1 MNRILGVMALVGAG
15 IWGPDNDANS
25 QDTLHSPLPIPLKF
39 SGNFGEIRTGHFHM
53 GLDVR
58 TEGRAGIPVLA
69 AHEGTISRVKVSQ
82 RGYGLALYLNGGG
95 ITSVYAHLSQF
106 HPDIEAWLMAKQYGN
121 EKWNFD
127 GRPDVSFAFE
137 AGDTLAWSGNTGG
150 SFGPHLHFE
159 VRDARTQHP
168 INPLLWVFE
177 GAGVTEDVVPPEF
190 RGVWVVPEK
199 AGTVEGNTDRFRWT
213 AAYGKGLQVAGPFS
227 LGIEGFDRLDGERF
241 THGPYGV
248 DVWMDGELM
257 HSHRM
262 DTLDFSTNGDVAAHI
277 DLPAWQDRKGRVHR
291 VQRLPGNRLEI
302 YQKTSRQDPFV
313 IQPGDSARVDVRLVD
328 MAGNE
333 TLTQLWLWGD
343 SMVVESDS
351 LKPALLQYNRPHIL
365 EVNGVVLEIPA
376 NALYADAAVNIN
388 PSDLGYITISSDA
401 RVTRSDYTLTV
412 PVPQE
417 HAGSGDPL
425 VLCAVDDDGE
435 VEGTWMSDERDGH
448 MRVRLDRFGQ
458 FEVRADT
465 TAPVLGK
472 PRIEGGVLT
481 LSVADDLSGVDRWEG
496 RCGDQWMRWGLD
508 KDVLSYALSDG
519 VLDEKQKEDI
529 RVWCIDAAGNI
540 GQRTFT
546 WGELQP

>member
-302 YQKTSRQDPFV
+302 YQKTPRQDPFV

>member
-39 SGNFGEIRTGHFHM
+39 SGNFGEIRSGHFHM

-106 HPDIEAWLMAKQYGN
+106 HPDIEAWLMAEQYGN
-121 EKWNFD
+121 EKWTFD